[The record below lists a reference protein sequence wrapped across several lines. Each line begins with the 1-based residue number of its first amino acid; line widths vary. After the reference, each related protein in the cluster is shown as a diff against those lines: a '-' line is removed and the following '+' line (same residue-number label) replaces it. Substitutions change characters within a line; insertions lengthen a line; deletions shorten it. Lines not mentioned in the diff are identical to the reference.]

1 MPASNAMRRKE
12 LREPVAA
19 LLDLTGMPE
28 TPVVLIGPS
37 QHIEGLKERANVNG
51 ELLAFEA
58 THALQALQAIAQHR
72 PSLVVLERLFAAT
85 PRGAALI
92 NRIKQDPQLAH
103 AEIRVVA
110 HDSNHMRT
118 VFRGKGAGPAPP
130 PSPAAAAEAPPL
142 DYRGTRRAKRFRLK
156 AGVEVLVDGNPASVI
171 DMSATGAQV
180 VLSQQLRP
188 YQRVRVVV
196 GKDQDLY
203 RCTAAIAWSR
213 YELPRGKAGGH
224 YRVGLE
230 FNDPNTDRLENFCR
244 RHAA

>member
-1 MPASNAMRRKE
+1 MS
-12 LREPVAA
+12 
-19 LLDLTGMPE
+19 E
-28 TPVVLIGPS
+28 TPAVLIAPS
-37 QHIEGLKERANVNG
+37 QHIDGLKERAKVNG
-51 ELLAFEA
+51 ELLAFED
-58 THALQALQAIAQHR
+58 THTLQALQAIAQHR
-72 PSLVVLERLFAAT
+72 PALVVLERLFAAT

-103 AEIRVVA
+103 TEIRVIA
-110 HDSNHMRT
+110 HDSNHTRT
-118 VFRGKGAGPAPP
+118 VFRGEAAGPAAR
-130 PSPAAAAEAPPL
+130 PAAVVEAP

-156 AGVEVLVDGNPASVI
+156 NGVELLVDGNPASVI
-171 DMSATGAQV
+171 EMSAMGAQV

-196 GKDQDLY
+196 GQDQDVY

-230 FNDPNTDRLENFCR
+230 FNDPDTDRLEAFCR
-244 RHAA
+244 RHEQSS

>member
-1 MPASNAMRRKE
+1 MPVSNAMRRKE

-51 ELLAFEA
+51 ELLAFED
-58 THALQALQAIAQHR
+58 THPLQALQAIAQHR

-92 NRIKQDPQLAH
+92 KRIKQDPQLAH

-110 HDSNHMRT
+110 HDSNHTRT
-118 VFRGKGAGPAPP
+118 VFRGKAAGPAA
-130 PSPAAAAEAPPL
+130 SPAAVVEAPSL

-156 AGVEVLVDGNPASVI
+156 NGVELLVDGNPASVI
-171 DMSATGAQV
+171 DMSARGAQV

-196 GKDQDLY
+196 GKDQDVY

-213 YELPRGKAGGH
+213 YELPQGKAGGH

-230 FNDPNTDRLENFCR
+230 FNDPDTDRLETFCR
-244 RHAA
+244 RHEA